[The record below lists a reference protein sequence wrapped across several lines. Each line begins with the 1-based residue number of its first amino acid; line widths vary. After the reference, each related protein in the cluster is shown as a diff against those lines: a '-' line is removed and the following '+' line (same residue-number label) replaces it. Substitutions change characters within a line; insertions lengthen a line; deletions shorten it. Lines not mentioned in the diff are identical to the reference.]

1 MSMLDYEQI
10 KWLIYLL
17 SGFFQNIIRAG
28 FICFLMEQFY
38 ERNWKEDIFIGKRAI
53 SVLLALYMVMNLT
66 VLLPEGNLQ
75 SGVTLL

>member
-10 KWLIYLL
+10 KCLIYLL

-28 FICFLMEQFY
+28 FVCFLMEQFY

-53 SVLLALYMVMNLT
+53 SVLLALYMVINLT